1 MEIKYALIPDVV
13 EKLEQ
18 DVGPLLT
25 TQNGR
30 NIGLGAVSKAKFM
43 GEGWI
48 VWTDHVRPPGSAGPI
63 VKAYLSFGNPQQ
75 ETIFRLKYPHL
86 LSIAKN

>member
-18 DVGPLLT
+18 DVGKHLT

-30 NIGLGAVSKAKFM
+30 NIGLGAVSKAKWT
-43 GEGWI
+43 GQGWI
-48 VWTDHVRPPGSAGPI
+48 IWTDHFRTPEHGTT
-63 VKAYLSFGNPQQ
+63 VKAFLSFEDSRQ

-86 LSIAKN
+86 LTTSKS